1 MKATIETASSV
12 AAPVAPAKRESRACP
27 VCNRSDCSPLFECD
41 GWPLVQCGGCGLAY
55 MPEVPT
61 DEAIDTDFEWS
72 ESFARERYERWMRN
86 PFARAYTMAVLFLK
100 PSREGRA
107 MRLVKRYVS
116 GGKLIDVGCG
126 DGRMLMHARRAGF
139 DAIGVE
145 PSAKMAARAARRVGP
160 ENVKVGRLQDFDFAP
175 SSVDAIITVSYV
187 EHEPRPAA
195 AMRDFFKLLR
205 PGGYCIQKTPN
216 YDSKLRTLLGK
227 RWSGYRFP
235 EHVQYFNGST
245 FGRLMREAGF
255 EIAGVHANPFGDNFW
270 VAARKP
276 KN

>member
-1 MKATIETASSV
+1 MNSTIEPSG
-12 AAPVAPAKRESRACP
+12 APAAQGKREKRACP
-27 VCNRSDCSPLFECD
+27 VCNDSRATPLFECD
-41 GWPLVQCGGCGLAY
+41 GWPLVACASCGLAY

-107 MRLVKRYVS
+107 MRLVRRYVR
-116 GGKLIDVGCG
+116 GGRYLDVGCG

-145 PSAKMAARAARRVGP
+145 PSPKMAARAARRVGP
-160 ENVKVGRLQDFDFAP
+160 ERVLVGRVQDFELEKGSF
-175 SSVDAIITVSYV
+175 DAIVTVSYV
-187 EHEPRPAA
+187 EHEPRPAPA
-195 AMRDFFKLLR
+195 FRSFFDLLK
-205 PGGYCIQKTPN
+205 PGGFCIQKTPN
-216 YDSKLRTLLGK
+216 YDSKLRQILGRK
-227 RWSGYRFP
+227 WSGYRFP
-235 EHVQYFNGST
+235 EHVQYFNAST
-245 FGRLMREAGF
+245 FGRVLRDCGF

-276 KN
+276 SA